1 MDTSSKRSQ
10 AGKTIRQ
17 VLMDEYSQ
25 IKNRNPRY
33 SLRQFAKKLSVDH
46 SLLSGFLSGKKKL
59 SPKNQNT
66 LLSHTAHDQTYVLS
80 YRSHSSEPLVIDFSP
95 EDLAL
100 FFDYRTALI
109 SESFNLTRS
118 PQSES
123 KIAELT
129 GVDIAQTKKIMQFLQ
144 RYDLIRREQGRWVNT
159 NHLITVMNAQLN
171 TKARSDIFAQAAL
184 ELNKQIT
191 AKKPVN
197 NYVTVVAIDPIHL
210 MEIHSEMNKRMNQLM
225 EKIGRLSKKKTAVY
239 QVLATLHPLIQ
250 DDSSCEDVGDDRR

>member
-46 SLLSGFLSGKKKL
+46 SLLSGFLNGKKKL
-59 SPKNQNT
+59 SQKIQNT
-66 LLSHTAHDQTYVLS
+66 LLSHAAHDQTYVLS
-80 YRSHSSEPLVIDFSP
+80 YRSSSPDPLVIDFSS

-109 SESFNLTRS
+109 SESFNLTK
-118 PQSES
+118 PPKSES

-129 GVDIAQTKKIMQFLQ
+129 GVSNEQTKKIMQFLQ
-144 RYDLIRREQGRWVNT
+144 RYDLIQREQDKWVNT
-159 NHLITVMNAQLN
+159 NHHITVMNAQLH
-171 TKARSDIFAQAAL
+171 TKARSDIFAQAAQ

-197 NYVTVVAIDPIHL
+197 NYVTVVAIDPTHL
-210 MEIHSEMNKRMNQLM
+210 LEIYSEMNKRMNQVM

-239 QVLATLHPLIQ
+239 QLLTTLHPLIQ
-250 DDSSCEDVGDDRR
+250 DDSGGDHR